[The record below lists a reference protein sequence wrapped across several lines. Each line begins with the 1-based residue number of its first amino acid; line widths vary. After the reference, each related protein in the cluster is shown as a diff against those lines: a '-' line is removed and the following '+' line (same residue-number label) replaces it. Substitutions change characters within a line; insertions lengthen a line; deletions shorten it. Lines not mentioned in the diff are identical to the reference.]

1 MTTTEMTSDFV
12 IEIGKR
18 LIGEQLRQAKE
29 QGFKQGFEQGREQ
42 GFKQGFKQGFEQGLE
57 QGRSEILD
65 FVKQGLTY
73 EEISRKLENPD
84 QI

>member
-29 QGFKQGFEQGREQ
+29 QG
-42 GFKQGFKQGFEQGLE
+42 LE
-57 QGRSEILD
+57 QGRSEVNRIGQQIRIMAGTTFEDLFRFCLFNRYPD
-65 FVKQGLTY
+65 VGS
-73 EEISRKLENPD
+73 EERFPRSLRRQWSI
-84 QI
+84 